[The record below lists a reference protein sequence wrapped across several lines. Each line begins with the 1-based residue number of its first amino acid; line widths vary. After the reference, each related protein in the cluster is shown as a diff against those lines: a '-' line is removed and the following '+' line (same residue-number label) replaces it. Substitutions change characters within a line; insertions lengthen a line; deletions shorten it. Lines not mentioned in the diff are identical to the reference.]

1 VAQNREGQ
9 LGNVTVGAISVDGPP
24 VIFFGK
30 GSGRDKKAWGI
41 NIGNEFLKDYVV
53 TIDYRKKLI
62 TLEKE

>member
-1 VAQNREGQ
+1 
-9 LGNVTVGAISVDGPP
+9 VDNPP

-30 GSGRDKKAWGI
+30 GSGRDKKVWGI

-62 TLEKE
+62 TMEKE